1 MALNKMLKTLAAT
14 GLVIAGSAYAQEPIA
29 GAGIK
34 ANPMPKFTNVSQSM
48 LNNAAKDSKNW
59 LHPNGSYDQTRHAPS
74 AQINTGNVAKLR
86 PAFVFQTGIVESM
99 ETAPIVVDGVMFV
112 TTSYNHVYAIN
123 AVTGEQ
129 YWHYKHKIGPVS
141 TYCCGPNN
149 KGVAVSEGKVF
160 MGTLDAKLVA
170 LDAKT
175 GKQLWE
181 TQIADPELGYS
192 ETMAPAVVDGKV
204 LIGTNGGEYGVRG
217 FVKAYDANSGKLSWT
232 FHTIPEKGHEGVW
245 AENDATGR
253 HMKRD
258 IAAEKA
264 ALSRNGGDFYK
275 TLGGGVWMTPAV
287 DTKTK
292 TVFFVVGNPSPDLY
306 GAERPGDNLY
316 TDSIV
321 AIDLETGKYKWHY
334 QYVPHDVWDLDAV
347 SPPILVNA
355 KDKSGKVIPAVIH
368 GGKTGHIYVHDLS
381 NGNLIRFSEPMVSQ
395 EGLWTLPTKDGARMS
410 LGANG
415 GVEWSPMAFNPS
427 LNLAFAVNLEQ
438 PMTYHVEAA
447 AYPGGKLWLGGA
459 FKNSV
464 GEEQFGNVTAVDVN
478 TGKVVWKART
488 DQPMIGG
495 ALSTAGN
502 LVFAG
507 EGNGWFKA
515 YDAKTGKVLWQYQCG
530 AGVNA
535 PATSYTVNGKQYI
548 AVAAGGN
555 TQLDFKRGNS
565 VFVFAL

>member
-14 GLVIAGSAYAQEPIA
+14 SLVLAGSAYAQEPIA

-34 ANPMPKFTNVSQSM
+34 ANPMPKFTNVTQSM
-48 LNNAAKDSKNW
+48 LNGAAKDGKNW
-59 LHPNGSYDQTRHAPS
+59 LHPNGSYEQPRHSPA

-123 AVTGEQ
+123 ATTGEQ
-129 YWHYKHKIGPVS
+129 YWHFKHKIGPVS

-181 TQIADPELGYS
+181 TEIADPELGYS

-217 FVKAYDANSGKLSWT
+217 FVKAYDANSGKLVWT

-253 HMKRD
+253 NMKRD

-264 ALSRNGGDFYK
+264 ALAKNGGDFYK

-321 AIDLETGKYKWHY
+321 AVDLETGKYKWHY
-334 QYVPHDVWDLDAV
+334 QYVAHDVWDLDAV
-347 SPPILVNA
+347 SPPILVDA
-355 KDKSGKVIPAVIH
+355 KDKNGKVIPAVIH
-368 GGKTGHIYVHDLS
+368 GGKTGHIYVHDRRD
-381 NGNLIRFSEPMVSQ
+381 GRLIRFSQPMVSQ
-395 EGLWTLPTKDGARMS
+395 EGLWTLPTKEGARMS

-415 GVEWSPMAFNPS
+415 GVEWSPMAYNPQLS
-427 LNLAFAVNLEQ
+427 LAFAVNLEQ

-459 FKNSV
+459 FKNIP
-464 GEEQFGNVTAVDVN
+464 GEEQFGNVAAVDIN

-535 PATSYTVNGKQYI
+535 PPTSYTVNGKQYI